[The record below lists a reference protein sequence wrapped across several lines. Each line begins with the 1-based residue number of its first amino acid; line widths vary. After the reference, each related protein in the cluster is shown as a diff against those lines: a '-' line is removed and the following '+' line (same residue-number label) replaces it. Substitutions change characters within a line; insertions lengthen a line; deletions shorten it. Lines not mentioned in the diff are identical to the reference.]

1 MVDVAKHYGSK
12 VRIRFDQPNCTFLLE
27 SRSADLTVSE
37 VMREFGLI
45 SRRDYLA
52 QLNPLPKPE

>member
-1 MVDVAKHYGSK
+1 